1 MALVLTLRRGQDF
14 FVGEVCFVVEEV
26 LSPVRFRLH
35 EEFPMGH
42 VSPARPR
49 SFEISDARA
58 TEILPDVLVSAGDNA
73 PRASARIVIEAP
85 QEVLILRGATKRKRA
100 PQVLAPQ

>member
-1 MALVLTLRRGQDF
+1 MALVLTLRTGQDF

-35 EEFPMGH
+35 EFPSGH
-42 VSPARPR
+42 GGLTQPR
-49 SFEISDARA
+49 SFEITDARA
-58 TEILPDVLVSAGDNA
+58 TEIMPDVLVAAGCNA
-73 PRASARIVIEAP
+73 PKASARIVIEAP
-85 QEVLILRGATKRKRA
+85 PEVLILRGATKRKLA